1 MQYNLGLSSNMLT
14 AKCKMQNLTHVYN
27 FYIELK
33 GYKRLSLL
41 YHGAS
46 NIVSNFHLQ

>member
-1 MQYNLGLSSNMLT
+1 MQYNLSLSSNI
-14 AKCKMQNLTHVYN
+14 ANSQVQNLTHVYN

-41 YHGAS
+41 YQGAS
-46 NIVSNFHLQ
+46 NIVSNLHLH